1 VPHQRRIRQQEER
14 FGDQRAKRRHSQA
27 QIVARIA
34 GGTFYGGG
42 GLVRHRASLTGST
55 GIRAR
60 RYAPDFMTPR
70 VMTKDTKHHN

>member
-1 VPHQRRIRQQEER
+1 VAHNGRIRQQEER
-14 FGDQRAKRRHSQA
+14 FGDQRAESRHSQA
-27 QIVARIA
+27 QNVAGIA

-60 RYAPDFMTPR
+60 RYATDFMTPR